1 MHHDRPEILPT
12 KRAILRGERGDD
24 ESDWQLALFKG
35 QKWFLGLDTSMDVLK
50 QAKFKN
56 EKVLV
61 EKKNYYVENPSR
73 LSTFFGWNEPWVYDG
88 SEFFLV

>member
-1 MHHDRPEILPT
+1 MHHDRPEIPT
-12 KRAILRGERGDD
+12 KRAILREGRGDD

-61 EKKNYYVENPSR
+61 EKKII
-73 LSTFFGWNEPWVYDG
+73 T
-88 SEFFLV
+88 